1 MPFVIDQKP
10 FYKWKVEVRV
20 NKDGE
25 VSTEI
30 FTAHFKNIS
39 QSRFREMVKMVEEK
53 QIDEIDVTKEV
64 LIGWEDMEATDGSEV
79 PFNKSTLNKLLEVR
93 GFATAVGVYF
103 MQSNEEIY
111 KKKLIQAGE
120 YWAVGSTVIDK
131 TAEDDAVLGIKLE
144 KKEVDNNFYVL
155 EDNWQY
161 LEMFLRCQTQ
171 WRVGMSGIN
180 GLDYTSVIE
189 MIKLYSKDSIA
200 MLENIQIIEA
210 AALQA
215 LNRDK

>member
-1 MPFVIDQKP
+1 
-10 FYKWKVEVRV
+10 
-20 NKDGE
+20 
-25 VSTEI
+25 
-30 FTAHFKNIS
+30 
-39 QSRFREMVKMVEEK
+39 
-53 QIDEIDVTKEV
+53 
-64 LIGWEDMEATDGSEV
+64 
-79 PFNKSTLNKLLEVR
+79 
-93 GFATAVGVYF
+93 
-103 MQSNEEIY
+103 
-111 KKKLIQAGE
+111 
-120 YWAVGSTVIDK
+120 
-131 TAEDDAVLGIKLE
+131 
-144 KKEVDNNFYVL
+144 VL

-171 WRVGMSGIN
+171 WRVGMSGII

>member
-1 MPFVIDQKP
+1 M
-10 FYKWKVEVRV
+10 
-20 NKDGE
+20 
-25 VSTEI
+25 
-30 FTAHFKNIS
+30 
-39 QSRFREMVKMVEEK
+39 
-53 QIDEIDVTKEV
+53 
-64 LIGWEDMEATDGSEV
+64 
-79 PFNKSTLNKLLEVR
+79 
-93 GFATAVGVYF
+93 
-103 MQSNEEIY
+103 
-111 KKKLIQAGE
+111 
-120 YWAVGSTVIDK
+120 
-131 TAEDDAVLGIKLE
+131 
-144 KKEVDNNFYVL
+144 L

-171 WRVGMSGIN
+171 WRVGISGII